1 MIITKNIIV
10 YSPSGPSSSFN
21 AAKQYAGDFESIVLS
36 AIFNV
41 MPDTPPPR
49 FRVFAFK
56 DFIRF
61 ARKFHISDKGIWD
74 VLRSQPD
81 ADLGG
86 GLYKYRIARP
96 GEGSRG
102 GGRVLIALKIG
113 SRAILMFAWEKK
125 DMENVR
131 SSELKAYRDL
141 AKIYLRFTDFEMTKL
156 VKDRVLVEIFR
167 PREGELND

>member
-1 MIITKNIIV
+1 M
-10 YSPSGPSSSFN
+10 
-21 AAKQYAGDFESIVLS
+21 VLS
-36 AIFNV
+36 ATINN
-41 MPDTPPPR
+41 MSNTPPLL

-56 DFIRF
+56 DVVRF
-61 ARKFHISDKGIWD
+61 ARKFDVPDKGIWD
-74 VLRSQPD
+74 VVRSQPD

-125 DMENVR
+125 DMENIKPN
-131 SSELKAYRDL
+131 ELKEYRDV
-141 AKIYLRFTDFEMTKL
+141 AKMYLGYSDSQMTKL
-156 VKDRVLVEIFR
+156 VKDRVLVDIIR
-167 PREGELND
+167 PQEGGQNG